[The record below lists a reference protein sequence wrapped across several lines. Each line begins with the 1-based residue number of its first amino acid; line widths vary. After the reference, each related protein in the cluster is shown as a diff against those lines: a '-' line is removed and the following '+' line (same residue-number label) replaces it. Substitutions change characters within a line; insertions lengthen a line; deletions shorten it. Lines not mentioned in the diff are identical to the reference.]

1 MNEQY
6 ASFMS
11 LANNQIGLLLSILAA
26 SATMIGWVIV
36 LVKRSLSDFVV
47 AVSLLIAAGGMIAV
61 SLLEL
66 LPTAKEVGLTF
77 ENILM

>member
-1 MNEQY
+1 
-6 ASFMS
+6 MS

-47 AVSLLIAAGGMIAV
+47 AVSLLIAAGGDDC
-61 SLLEL
+61 S
-66 LPTAKEVGLTF
+66 
-77 ENILM
+77 